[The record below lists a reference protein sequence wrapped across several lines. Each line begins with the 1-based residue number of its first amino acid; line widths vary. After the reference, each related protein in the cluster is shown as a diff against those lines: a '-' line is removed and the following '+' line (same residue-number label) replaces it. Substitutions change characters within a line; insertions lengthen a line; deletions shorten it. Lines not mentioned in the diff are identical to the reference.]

1 MGNFFLD
8 GLCRK
13 CEYGFYQDELGQ
25 TGCKQCPPGTTTPGR
40 ASREAESCSGKIF
53 YIYIFKKIL
62 KKREREICMYFMNH
76 LLEFFIR
83 VFYRYNYIYLSV
95 KMILEE
101 GNSKS
106 NSLYAF
112 IVNYLSQ
119 YLFSNYIDKN

>member
-1 MGNFFLD
+1 
-8 GLCRK
+8 
-13 CEYGFYQDELGQ
+13 
-25 TGCKQCPPGTTTPGR
+25 
-40 ASREAESCSGKIF
+40 
-53 YIYIFKKIL
+53 
-62 KKREREICMYFMNH
+62 MYFMNN

-101 GNSKS
+101 DNSKS
-106 NSLYAF
+106 TSLYAF